1 MNEND
6 RIPVEELTEHP
17 FIDSK
22 LMDKEMS
29 ELDIDSFNRSV
40 EATSRRYSAYSSC
53 NNSAVMNMSSVTDR
67 FNES

>member
-1 MNEND
+1 
-6 RIPVEELTEHP
+6 
-17 FIDSK
+17 
-22 LMDKEMS
+22 MS